1 MSVITVRVSKKTK
14 AKLQKYNVNVSE
26 TVREMLEKCVKELE
40 QKDLEDRLERIKD
53 RFSDKID
60 SEMIVKLI
68 REDRESH

>member
-14 AKLQKYNVNVSE
+14 AKLQKYKVNVSE
-26 TVREMLEKCVKELE
+26 TVREMLEKRIKELE
-40 QKDLEDRLERIKD
+40 QKDLEDRLERIKE

-60 SEMIVKLI
+60 SEMVVKLI